1 MWTSQ
6 ARERRSVSRC
16 DQSVDDTRACGQQV
30 GSVVTPAVHVIR
42 PMLDIEALQTFEGT
56 ETTRTLNVGRDIA
69 DVSACT

>member
-1 MWTSQ
+1 
-6 ARERRSVSRC
+6 
-16 DQSVDDTRACGQQV
+16 V